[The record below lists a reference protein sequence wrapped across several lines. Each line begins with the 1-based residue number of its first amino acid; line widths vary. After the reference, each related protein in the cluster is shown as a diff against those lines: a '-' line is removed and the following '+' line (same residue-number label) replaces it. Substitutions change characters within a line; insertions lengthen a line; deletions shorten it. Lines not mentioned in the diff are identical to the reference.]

1 MKYLRK
7 LEESEL
13 AASITRVST
22 DQSHLLK
29 AASPYDA
36 FVSLIF
42 SLTCLAAGNVP
53 YIFPV

>member
-13 AASITRVST
+13 AGSITRVST

-42 SLTCLAAGNVP
+42 SLMCLAAGNVP